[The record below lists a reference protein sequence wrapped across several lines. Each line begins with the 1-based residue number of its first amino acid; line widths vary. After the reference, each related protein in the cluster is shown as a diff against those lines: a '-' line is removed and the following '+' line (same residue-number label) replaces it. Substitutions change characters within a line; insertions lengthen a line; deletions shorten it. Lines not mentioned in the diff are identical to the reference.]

1 MAILALKDKKST
13 FGEKKGGGWGVNI
26 RQNIYILK
34 NHCAKW
40 RKFSTKKMLL
50 LERSIDIWRF
60 VIFLFLFYFFEMVV
74 FKRIPQNPFI
84 YLFIAFSVL
93 KYANENKTR
102 CFMQSEN
109 TLFILAFSI
118 LSFAR
123 KINFFIEMQQKISFV
138 F

>member
-1 MAILALKDKKST
+1 
-13 FGEKKGGGWGVNI
+13 
-26 RQNIYILK
+26 
-34 NHCAKW
+34 
-40 RKFSTKKMLL
+40 MLL
-50 LERSIDIWRF
+50 LEPSIDIWRF

-102 CFMQSEN
+102 CFMQTEN

-118 LSFAR
+118 FNFAR
-123 KINFFIEMQQKISFV
+123 KIKKIWKCSRKSVFSKKLKKNGLEMKPENSLLFSVLKFAASENQKWKNHFE
-138 F
+138 FKK